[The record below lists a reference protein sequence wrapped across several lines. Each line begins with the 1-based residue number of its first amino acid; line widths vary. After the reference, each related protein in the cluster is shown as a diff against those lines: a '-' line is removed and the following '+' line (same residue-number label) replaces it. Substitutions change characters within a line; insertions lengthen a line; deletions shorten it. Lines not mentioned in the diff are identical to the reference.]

1 MRRVLPAFI
10 LALLIHVMLFLWVDG
25 EWAGRN
31 ITPPRTRIITM
42 TLFQR
47 EAPAPAVSLKKNP
60 PKLKSKLKPR
70 LKKATSTPN
79 IAKAVLPPPFKKID
93 ILYHPDPEPAPL
105 KVEKHSETSP
115 SQSRADDQ
123 QKDERAQAEP
133 EITAP
138 ATRLL
143 ARGDDRANVRAVI
156 EAIPLYQVNPPPVY
170 PVRARRR
177 GHIGTVTL
185 EVLVNSEG
193 RVNGLRIFRSSGHSS
208 LDRSALRSV
217 KEWIFE
223 PGKKGMKN
231 GEMWVRVPVRFQ
243 LE

>member
-70 LKKATSTPN
+70 LKKATSRPK
-79 IAKAVLPPPFKKID
+79 IEKAVLPPPFKKKE

-123 QKDERAQAEP
+123 QKDERTQAEP

-231 GEMWVRVPVRFQ
+231 VEMWVRVPVRFQ